1 MYRSSEPVASARAR
15 WLAELAEA
23 LEDAHRVAIQL
34 GHDYPELDEAV
45 ALCARILAVRA
56 ELDTLR
62 RAGIA
67 DVRREINPDWSNLAA
82 WRGNRAKPKKI

>member
-1 MYRSSEPVASARAR
+1 LYRSSEPVASARAR

-23 LEDAHRVAIQL
+23 LEEAHRVSVQL
-34 GHDYPELDEAV
+34 GHDHPELGEAV
-45 ALCARILAVRA
+45 ALRARILAVRA

-67 DVRREINPDWSNLAA
+67 EVRREIHPDWTNLAT
-82 WRGNRAKPKKI
+82 WRGNLAKPQKI